1 MRRRTTPNK
10 GKGRRYGI
18 MYPDLAAV
26 FYDGDG
32 TLFDS
37 EPLIHD
43 VWREIAAERG
53 CDFAV
58 FDYAA
63 AIGKKEAEVAAMVR
77 DAFGFDEEP
86 EELYR
91 RHQDRLRERL
101 PGELKAKPGAEALL
115 KKGRKAGLPPCL
127 VTSAAEWHATL
138 ALKTTGFKEY
148 FRVMVTADS
157 PGLARFK
164 PHPDPYLMAA
174 KLLHL
179 ERRELH
185 RAVAFEDSPSGAR
198 SARDAGMIV
207 VGIPSPFV
215 PAARFAGIAHHLIPD
230 GQTLEDF
237 EFEHLA
243 HLLPC

>member
-1 MRRRTTPNK
+1 MPNR

-18 MYPDLAAV
+18 MYPDLAAA

-43 VWREIAAERG
+43 VWREIAAGRG
-53 CDFAV
+53 RDFAE

-63 AIGKKEAEVAAMVR
+63 AIGKKETEVAAMIR

-91 RHQDRLRERL
+91 RHQDRLRERM
-101 PGELKAKPGAEALL
+101 PGELKPKPGAEALL
-115 KKGRKAGLPPCL
+115 RKGRMAGLASCL
-127 VTSAAEWHATL
+127 VTSAAEWHAKL

-148 FRVMVTADS
+148 FRAMVTADS
-157 PGLARFK
+157 PGLARHK

-179 ERRELH
+179 ERWEMH
-185 RAVAFEDSPSGAR
+185 RAVAFEDSPSGAK

-207 VGIPSPFV
+207 VGIPSDFV
-215 PAARFAGIAHHLIPD
+215 PAGRFAGIAHHVIPE

-237 EFEHLA
+237 AFDHLA
-243 HLLPC
+243 YLLPR